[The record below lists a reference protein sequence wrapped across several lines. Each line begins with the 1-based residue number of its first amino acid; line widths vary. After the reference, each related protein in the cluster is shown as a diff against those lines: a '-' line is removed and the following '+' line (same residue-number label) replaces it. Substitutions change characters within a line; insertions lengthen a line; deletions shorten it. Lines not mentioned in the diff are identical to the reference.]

1 MATYRTGTIYTSVV
15 DTWETLT
22 KATKLSRKEL
32 ISLNPHLADVTEI
45 EPGIPVD
52 VPYNLRREIL
62 LDSVLIRENIAAQL
76 SAYQIARDE
85 LLMDIAEFP
94 GESHNNPR
102 ITLYHSTT
110 TGGAAPDEVAWC
122 SSFVNFCVE
131 RAGLQG
137 TDSKAARSW
146 LQFGVKVP
154 RPKWRT
160 GDIIVFKRGT
170 STWQGHVGFL
180 VDTSGSRP
188 RVLGGNQSDRLCIA
202 TPYPYSAIL
211 SVRRAS

>member
-1 MATYRTGTIYTSVV
+1 M
-15 DTWETLT
+15 
-22 KATKLSRKEL
+22 SRKEL

-160 GDIIVFKRGT
+160 GDISCSSAGRRLGRGMSDFWLTLPATTEGPRRKSERSPLHRHAISVQRNIVSAPRILKTPESPPGKRAAA
-170 STWQGHVGFL
+170 S
-180 VDTSGSRP
+180 
-188 RVLGGNQSDRLCIA
+188 
-202 TPYPYSAIL
+202 SA
-211 SVRRAS
+211 

>member
-1 MATYRTGTIYTSVV
+1 MANYQTGTIYTGVD
-15 DTWETLT
+15 DTWEMLVRAAQMT
-22 KATKLSRKEL
+22 KEEL
-32 ISLNPHLADVTEI
+32 IALNPHLDDVTEI

-52 VPYNLRREIL
+52 IPYSLRREIVL
-62 LDSVLIRENIAAQL
+62 GSVLVRDNVAR
-76 SAYQIARDE
+76 SMTPYQIAKDE

-94 GESHNNPR
+94 GENHNNPR

-110 TGGAAPDEVAWC
+110 VGGAAPDEVAWC

-131 RAGLQG
+131 RSGKQG

-146 LQFGVKVP
+146 QRWGNRVP
-154 RPKWRT
+154 RADWKT
-160 GDIIVFKRGT
+160 GDIIVFKREN
-170 STWQGHVGFL
+170 STWKGHVGFL

-188 RVLGGNQSDRLCIA
+188 RVLGGNQGNRLCID

-211 SVRRAS
+211 SVRRG